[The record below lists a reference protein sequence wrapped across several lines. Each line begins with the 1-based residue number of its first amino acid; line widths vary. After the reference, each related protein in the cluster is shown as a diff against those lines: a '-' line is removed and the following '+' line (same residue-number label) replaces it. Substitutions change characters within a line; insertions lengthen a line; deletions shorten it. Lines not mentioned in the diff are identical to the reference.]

1 MTSTLQDRLNGVTDI
16 LSRVSKLVSEDLEKA
31 VTTAVGHDREGDLSL
46 GKMKLDPPSDGP
58 HVFSCIVFGFQV
70 LLRTRGQ
77 YSLWFPAPL
86 LRATLLGRRASV
98 LVSSKRHF
106 ITKDL

>member
-46 GKMKLDPPSDGP
+46 GKMK
-58 HVFSCIVFGFQV
+58 HVSSSRLHV
-70 LLRTRGQ
+70 LMHC
-77 YSLWFPAPL
+77 LWFPGSPQDKRPVLAVVPSPAAPCHPVGKEGL
-86 LRATLLGRRASV
+86 SACE
-98 LVSSKRHF
+98 F
-106 ITKDL
+106 